1 MPQTAAIRHVTAED
15 GSGTANG
22 VIR

>member
-1 MPQTAAIRHVTAED
+1 MPQTTAIRHVTAED